1 MESVQYKLT
10 AINIPCKLLKFPAPQ
25 ENFHGHM
32 KDHINEKLAPNEF
45 YQFYYNGNIS
55 VGCVSVRIALDKGY
69 NSDDGKSH

>member
-1 MESVQYKLT
+1 
-10 AINIPCKLLKFPAPQ
+10 
-25 ENFHGHM
+25 M